1 MNKHEATITSEAVNA
16 SALQGGRT
24 GIATQALASR
34 TRYLPWLLAPV
45 ALAVPLLMGN
55 PFYLH
60 LAILICLNVVIVG
73 GLSLLSRTGQLSFC
87 HAAFVGMGAYGSAL
101 AVTMFGL
108 PFPVAAAIGTAL
120 AAGVA
125 FVLGAVIL
133 RLRGVYFVLVTYAFG
148 ELFRLMLLEGSSIT
162 GGANGIAGIPAAGIL
177 GFELASRS
185 AFYVLAV
192 VLACLSIL
200 FHVVLF
206 RTPRGHAMTAVGENP
221 SLAEASGLSVRNLQ
235 LFAFTIG
242 SGLAGAAG
250 ACLAHYVGY
259 ISPESFSTH
268 VSVGIIVM
276 LVVGGRNLVLGPLIG
291 ALIMTPLPELFRGA
305 VQTQN
310 IFYGVTVILILRFLP
325 QGLASL
331 LQLRRRAKGE
341 TR

>member
-1 MNKHEATITSEAVNA
+1 MNKNETAVADEALDAAAPSGDRTNA
-16 SALQGGRT
+16 TAKTAT
-24 GIATQALASR
+24 GI
-34 TRYLPWLLAPV
+34 RYLPWLLVPV
-45 ALAVPLLMGN
+45 ALVLPLTIAS

-60 LAILICLNVVIVG
+60 LAILICLNIVIVG

-101 AVTMFGL
+101 AVTKFGL

-148 ELFRLMLLEGSSIT
+148 ELFRLVLLEGSSVT
-162 GGANGIAGIPAAGIL
+162 GGANGIAGIPPASMFGL
-177 GFELASRS
+177 ELISRES
-185 AFYVLAV
+185 FYVLAAA
-192 VLACLSIL
+192 LACASIL

-206 RTPRGHAMTAVGENP
+206 RTPRGHAMTAVGENT

-235 LFAFTIG
+235 LFAFTVG
-242 SGLAGAAG
+242 SGLAGVAG

-268 VSVGIIVM
+268 VSIGIIVM

-331 LQLRRRAKGE
+331 LQMRRHAKGG